1 MQASNNVV
9 FQDDESTKDF
19 TIPFEKCKDDEMET
33 SINNDILLKQIFKT
47 K

>member
-19 TIPFEKCKDDEMET
+19 TIPFET